1 MDIADVD
8 VVTVLGA
15 GNMGHGIAEVAALAG
30 YDVRLRDIESDLVE
44 QGLGDIEWSLEKLA
58 DGGQITADE
67 AEAALDRVEG
77 HVDLDGAAGDADVVI
92 EAVPERM
99 DVKREVYADVEAA
112 APDDAVF
119 ASNTSSLSIT
129 DLAAATDRPERF
141 CGMHFFN
148 PPVKMPLVEV
158 VAGDETAEETL
169 SLVES
174 LAETMDKTPIRV
186 REDTPG
192 FVVNRVLVSP
202 MNEGAWAV
210 HDGDATVREV
220 DSAARYE
227 LGMPMGVFELADQVG
242 IDVAVD
248 VLEYM
253 HAELGA
259 AYEPCPLLEERV
271 EADELGKKAGAGFYD
286 YDDGGVDIP
295 TDAGSEAIAR
305 RLEAVMANEVA
316 KLLGDEVA
324 PVEEI
329 DRALQ
334 LGAGFPDGPARIADE
349 TGLDVLYDVLADR
362 HEETGAARYAP
373 APELER
379 RVEAGEGFYEGEA
392 EETTH
397 SYETIRVERE
407 GRVAHVVLDREHRLN
422 TVTLDMLDELEAAV
436 EELADEDGVRS
447 LLLTGAGDRAFSAG
461 ADVTS
466 MASSADP
473 LDGVEL
479 SRRGHAV
486 FGQLEETDLP
496 VVAGIDGY
504 ALGGGMELAA
514 AADLRVAAEGSEFGQ
529 TEPNLG
535 LMPGWGGTQRL
546 PRIVGEGR
554 AKEILLTGDRYD
566 AATMAEYG
574 FVNEVVSGEAFP
586 GAALEMARD
595 LADGPPIAQGFI
607 KDAVHAGRD
616 DGDAGLEVE
625 AMAFGHLFGTEDL
638 MEGITAFAS
647 DRDPEFEGE

>member
-1 MDIADVD
+1 MDIADVE

-30 YDVRLRDIESDLVE
+30 YDVRLRDVESEFVE
-44 QGLGDIEWSLEKLA
+44 QGIADIEWSLDKLSENGQLSDEEA
-58 DGGQITADE
+58 D
-67 AEAALDRVEG
+67 AALDRVTG
-77 HVDLDGAAGDADVVI
+77 YVDLDDAVEEADVVV

-99 DVKREVYADVEAA
+99 DIKREVYADVEAA
-112 APDDAVF
+112 APDRAVF

-129 DLAAATDRPERF
+129 DLGAATDRPAQV

-169 SLVES
+169 ALVEG
-174 LAETMDKTPIRV
+174 LAESMDKTPIRV
-186 REDTPG
+186 RKDTPG
-192 FVVNRVLVSP
+192 FVVNRVLVAP

-210 HDGDATVREV
+210 HEGAATVSEV
-220 DSAARYE
+220 DSSARYE

-248 VLEYM
+248 VLAYM
-253 HAELGA
+253 HDELGA
-259 AYEPCPLLEERV
+259 PYEPCPLLEERV
-271 EADELGKKAGAGFYD
+271 EAGALGKKTDEGFYD
-286 YDDGGVDIP
+286 YESGGVDIP
-295 TDAGSEAIAR
+295 TDAGSETIAR

-316 KLLGDEVA
+316 KLLGDDVA
-324 PVEEI
+324 PVAEI

-334 LGAGFPDGPARIADE
+334 LGAGFPDGPATMADE
-349 TGLDVLYDVLADR
+349 TGLDVLHEVLVER
-362 HEETGAARYAP
+362 HEETGAARYEP
-373 APELER
+373 AAELER
-379 RVEAGEGFYEGEA
+379 LVEAGEGFYGA
-392 EETTH
+392 EEADSGH
-397 SYETIRVERE
+397 DYETIRVERD
-407 GRVAHVVLDREHRLN
+407 GRVGRIVLDREHRLN
-422 TVTLDMLDELEAAV
+422 TVTLDMLDDLEAAI
-436 EELADEDGVRS
+436 EAFEDEDGVRAV
-447 LLLTGAGDRAFSAG
+447 LLTGAGDRAFSAG

-479 SRRGHAV
+479 SRRGHHA
-486 FGQLEETDLP
+486 FARIEEADLP

-514 AADLRVAAEGSEFGQ
+514 AADVRVAGEGAEFGQ

-554 AKEILLTGDRYD
+554 AKEMLLSGDRYD
-566 AATMAEYG
+566 AATMADYG
-574 FVNEVVSGEAFP
+574 FVTEVADDGEA
-586 GAALEMARD
+586 AALETARD
-595 LADGPPIAQGFI
+595 LAAGPPIAQGFI

-616 DGDAGLEVE
+616 DRDAGLEVE
-625 AMAFGHLFGTEDL
+625 AMGFGHLFGTEDL

-647 DRDPEFEGE
+647 DRDPEFKGE